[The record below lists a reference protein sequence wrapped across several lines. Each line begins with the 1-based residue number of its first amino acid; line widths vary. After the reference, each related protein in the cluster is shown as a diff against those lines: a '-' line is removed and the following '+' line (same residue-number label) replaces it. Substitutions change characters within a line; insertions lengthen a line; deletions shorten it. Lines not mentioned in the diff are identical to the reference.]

1 MARSSQPA
9 QANSAAYS
17 QGTVA
22 AAMGGVLGSSA
33 PATQLPAPW
42 AQDRTALAREEVGG
56 KRRFVVGFL
65 GSFVAVLGAV
75 LAGNILVDP
84 FALAGS
90 GIVPTAVE
98 PDRSVKLDLLGH
110 LKHGPQILILGDSRG
125 RQAEPSFL
133 RRLTGHTAF
142 NAAVTGGSAPDAYV
156 FVRSAADRFPHQKRR
171 YIWFTDV
178 GLASGTVLPQ
188 LAQDPR
194 ARRYLRGIPRFG
206 LGDIKTYLSTD
217 ATKASWRVFEK
228 CVLATCRSY
237 ILYRPDGSLTTQSL
251 RYLPEHAK
259 SLRKAVAKAVA
270 AARVPHETLAQWRHD
285 LADPQRLVYLDR
297 LLAFANGRGEVPVL
311 VLNPIYPSVL
321 ATLERYGFPGRR
333 ATLEKVAQLHKRFR
347 FVLVDC
353 EDIRK
358 WGGNAYD
365 WTNATH
371 VNRANMRRELRYI
384 VAHSHGALR

>member
-1 MARSSQPA
+1 
-9 QANSAAYS
+9 
-17 QGTVA
+17 
-22 AAMGGVLGSSA
+22 VLSSSA
-33 PATQLPAPW
+33 PAAQLPASS
-42 AQDRTALAREEVGG
+42 AQDRTDLAREAVGG

-65 GSFVAVLGAV
+65 GSFVAVLAAV
-75 LAGNILVDP
+75 LAFNVLVDP

-98 PDRSVKLDLLGH
+98 PDRSVKLDLLEH
-110 LKHGPQILILGDSRG
+110 LEHGPQILILGDSRG
-125 RQAEPSFL
+125 RQAEPSFVQ
-133 RRLTGHTAF
+133 RLTGHTAF

-194 ARRYLRGIPRFG
+194 ARRYVRGVPRFG
-206 LGDIKTYLSTD
+206 LGDVKTYLSTD

-228 CVLATCRSY
+228 CVLGTCRSY
-237 ILYRPDGSLTTQSL
+237 ILYRADGSLTTRSL
-251 RYLPEHAK
+251 GYLPEHAK

-270 AARVPHETLAQWRHD
+270 AARVPQETLAQWRHD
-285 LADPQRLVYLDR
+285 LADPQRLVYLER

-321 ATLERYGFPGRR
+321 ATLNRYGFPGRR

-353 EDIRK
+353 EDIHK